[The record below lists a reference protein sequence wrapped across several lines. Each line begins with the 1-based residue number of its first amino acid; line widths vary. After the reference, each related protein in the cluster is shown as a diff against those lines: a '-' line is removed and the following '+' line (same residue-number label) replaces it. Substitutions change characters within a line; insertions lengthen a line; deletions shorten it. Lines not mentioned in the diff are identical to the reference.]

1 MARPEICTLGTTTVY
16 KFMLNLSTVVDGVQ
30 RSASSYS
37 SNTTA
42 RCPVQVQLTM
52 YAIESPVTLL
62 IRKQIFCQDK
72 QVNHRWVKIGEYL
85 RNLIPNRVV
94 QKKTVFTT
102 GGGGVS
108 YLIPTI
114 VDVFDNYLV
123 NHVIDKLLLTLGNSI
138 YTFPYRLTQ
147 CTHSTLL
154 SNCISVKYDVGT
166 SGAQL
171 TAPKRMSSVH
181 RGIPKVITRI

>member
-1 MARPEICTLGTTTVY
+1 M
-16 KFMLNLSTVVDGVQ
+16 
-30 RSASSYS
+30 
-37 SNTTA
+37 
-42 RCPVQVQLTM
+42 
-52 YAIESPVTLL
+52 
-62 IRKQIFCQDK
+62 
-72 QVNHRWVKIGEYL
+72 
-85 RNLIPNRVV
+85 V

-102 GGGGVS
+102 GGGGES

-154 SNCISVKYDVGT
+154 SNSISVKYDVGT

-181 RGIPKVITRI
+181 REEYQKWSQEYKHLMDPIIAIKLTLKLPFNGILIVLRVRGGHWPIWCDDANGHQKMIIIRDSSLDNHNKVFTWVHQVLPRTA